1 MTLIRHWIA
10 SAMAAAMVAV
20 LPGAAAAAGEPG
32 TRDVGG
38 PAPARVTAPQVSPAP
53 TMTVNITNARTT
65 YSGSMTRRSGP
76 LRFKVTGQADE
87 RTLSI
92 FRIKR
97 GYTLKQLRADAE
109 MLPAVYFG
117 DPQALKA
124 WRRITSNVVARG
136 GLHTPGG
143 STATA
148 TVTFAPGKYLLSD
161 GVGSVI
167 GRVRT
172 LTITGTANNATA
184 PRADAAITMGQNRR
198 FGGDYKLPASG
209 TIRITNQA
217 TAAGRWCEATL
228 QRVKA
233 GTTRDDVLRLLRGQ
247 SSDDSIFVGDTLGS
261 DMLSPGH
268 SQRLTYTLPA
278 GRYALMCFTA
288 DTADGVAQ
296 AAKGMVRIVHVR

>member
-1 MTLIRHWIA
+1 MTFNRRWIT
-10 SAMAAAMVAV
+10 SVMVASMV
-20 LPGAAAAAGEPG
+20 AGLPGTAAAAAM
-32 TRDVGG
+32 DVGSG
-38 PAPARVTAPQVSPAP
+38 GVQSERVSASQIPAP
-53 TMTVNITNARTT
+53 TIMVDITAARTT
-65 YSGSMTRRSGP
+65 YSGSLTRRSGP
-76 LRFKVTGQADE
+76 LRFKVSGQADE

-92 FRIKR
+92 FRIKA
-97 GYTLKQLRADAE
+97 GYTLKQLRADADL
-109 MLPAVYFG
+109 MPAVYFG

-136 GLHTPGG
+136 GLHAPGG
-143 STATA
+143 TTTTA

-172 LTITGTANNATA
+172 LTITGTPNNATA
-184 PRADAAITMGQNRR
+184 PRATAAVIMGQNRR
-198 FGGDYKLPASG
+198 FGGDSELPAHG
-209 TIRITNQA
+209 TIRITNKA
-217 TAAGRWCEATL
+217 TTAGRWCEATL
-228 QRVKA
+228 QRVKP

-247 SSDDSIFVGDTLGS
+247 SSDDSFFLGETLGS
-261 DMLSPGH
+261 DMLSPGR

-296 AAKGMVRIVHVR
+296 AAKGMVRIVRLG